1 MTWAFYNEGN
11 AVFAG
16 AAVAGFGFDALDFS
30 GLEHFGGAFCAG
42 FRVFSVF

>member
-1 MTWAFYNEGN
+1 LTWAFNDEGN

-30 GLEHFGGAFCAG
+30 GLEHFGGSLCAG
-42 FRVFSVF
+42 FGVFSGL